1 METSQGIHSQA
12 RSNGS
17 FFTRLFYQISL
28 HWLAAFGVVLGLY
41 VGLPFLAPV
50 FMHIGWSSAGQVIY
64 AIYSTQC
71 HQLPE
76 RSFFLFGPQAMYPL
90 SKIQSVFQQTF
101 DPLVLRRF
109 VGNPDMGWK
118 VAWSDRMVSMY
129 TSVLVFGLFWGA
141 LRRRIKPL
149 PWWGFFLFLLPMA
162 LDGSTHFISDL
173 AGIAHGFRDSNAW
186 LAALTHN
193 ALPAGFYAG
202 DALGSFNS
210 WMRLLTGGLFG
221 MGVVWF
227 GFPYLDESFAELTR
241 YLKTRLNPGL
251 TDADRR

>member
-1 METSQGIHSQA
+1 MDTSPQVRSQT
-12 RSNGS
+12 RPNGS
-17 FFTRLFYQISL
+17 GLTRFFYQISL
-28 HWLAAFGVVLGLY
+28 HWLAAFGIILGLY

-50 FMHIGWSSAGQVIY
+50 FMHLGLNTAGQVIY

-76 RSFFLFGPQAMYPL
+76 RSFFLFGPQVMYPL
-90 SKIQSVFQQTF
+90 SNIQAVFQQTF
-101 DPLVLRRF
+101 DPLILRQF
-109 VGNPDMGWK
+109 IGNPEFGWK

-129 TSVLVFGLFWGA
+129 TSILVFGLIWGA
-141 LRRRIKPL
+141 MRRRIKPL
-149 PWWGFFLFLLPMA
+149 PWWGFFLFLLPLA
-162 LDGSTHFISDL
+162 LDGGTHFISDL

-193 ALPAGFYAG
+193 AFPARFYSG

-210 WMRLLTGGLFG
+210 WMRLLSGVLFG

-227 GFPYLDESFAELTR
+227 SFPYLEESFAELTR
-241 YLKTRLNPGL
+241 YLETRLPPG
-251 TDADRR
+251 AVRR